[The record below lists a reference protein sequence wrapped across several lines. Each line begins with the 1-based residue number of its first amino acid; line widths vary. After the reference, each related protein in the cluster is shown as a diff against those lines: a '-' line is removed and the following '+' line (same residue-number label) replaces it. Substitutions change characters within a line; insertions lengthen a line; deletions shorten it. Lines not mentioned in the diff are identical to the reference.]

1 MRRIRKPQLTA
12 FTLATWL
19 GITLVAP
26 GVLRSDDV
34 ASEQPA
40 YFGFGRSATSEEI
53 AAWDIDVM
61 PDGTGLPAGKG
72 TVAQGAQLYKEQ
84 CAVCHGPT
92 GVEGPNDRLVVIS
105 RDEPFPDASDADS
118 WQHRTI
124 GNYWPSYSVTAYLL
138 YLNGLVAAD
147 ITLDAT
153 SLPLVKMP
161 ARERF
166 VADDRLDYNEVH

>member
-1 MRRIRKPQLTA
+1 M
-12 FTLATWL
+12 
-19 GITLVAP
+19 
-26 GVLRSDDV
+26 
-34 ASEQPA
+34 
-40 YFGFGRSATSEEI
+40 
-53 AAWDIDVM
+53 
-61 PDGTGLPAGKG
+61 
-72 TVAQGAQLYKEQ
+72 
-84 CAVCHGPT
+84 
-92 GVEGPNDRLVVIS
+92 EGPNDRLVVIS

-124 GNYWPSYSVTAYLL
+124 GNYWPYATTLYDYIYRAMPQNVPGSLSPEQTYSVTAYLL